1 MARQPRNRVNVPAIP
16 PSIVSLLSVG
26 WEGLVVQDDDP
37 DALAPWEYSDEQLVE
52 AYRQHRRLI
61 DAEARR
67 CGRERPWVVE
77 TDFWRRH
84 ESAQPDEAA

>member
-1 MARQPRNRVNVPAIP
+1 MARQPRNRGNVPTLP

-52 AYRQHRRLI
+52 AYRQHRRLV
-61 DAEARR
+61 DAEAQRA
-67 CGRERPWVVE
+67 GREQAWILE
-77 TDFWRRH
+77 THFWRR
-84 ESAQPDEAA
+84 AQSDSDEAA